1 MSRSNAAA
9 IRRRVTS
16 VLNNPSTPAPTPT
29 SSTTPIQPPTPIVQE
44 RPTGLTLQQFISN
57 LDKRVV
63 SLEESLRTTS
73 TTTSSNN
80 TDSDISTLIDE
91 FNSRF
96 EMFATEIADM
106 KDVILKLQSYTMDVN
121 KMLLEERIDILSEV
135 NPNNKSNTV
144 VGDTDLTSVVSIGAN
159 TVNTEHTSV
168 DMRELVHNEINKEQD
183 NQA

>member
-9 IRRRVTS
+9 IRRRVTN
-16 VLNNPSTPAPTPT
+16 VQNNP
-29 SSTTPIQPPTPIVQE
+29 PPTPSSVPPPAPVVQE

-63 SLEESLRTTS
+63 TLEESLRTTS
-73 TTTSSNN
+73 SNDTN
-80 TDSDISTLIDE
+80 SDISALIDE

-121 KMLLEERIDILSEV
+121 KMLLEERNSTQQSLR
-135 NPNNKSNTV
+135 TV
-144 VGDTDLTSVVSIGAN
+144 VWYKDLHTLRVVCHSQFKELVDTKWKA
-159 TVNTEHTSV
+159 VNTS
-168 DMRELVHNEINKEQD
+168 
-183 NQA
+183 

>member
-1 MSRSNAAA
+1 MSRANAAA

-16 VLNNPSTPAPTPT
+16 VLNNPPTPT
-29 SSTTPIQPPTPIVQE
+29 SAPVPPPTPAVQE

-63 SLEESLRTTS
+63 TLEESLKTTS
-73 TTTSSNN
+73 TIDNR
-80 TDSDISTLIDE
+80 TDSDISELIDE

-121 KMLLEERIDILSEV
+121 KMLLEERIDILSEL
-135 NPNNKSNTV
+135 NPNNKTNTV

-168 DMRELVHNEINKEQD
+168 DMRELVNNEINKDEG
-183 NQA
+183 N

>member
-9 IRRRVTS
+9 IRRRVTN
-16 VLNNPSTPAPTPT
+16 VQNNP
-29 SSTTPIQPPTPIVQE
+29 PPTPSSVPPPAPVVQE

-63 SLEESLRTTS
+63 TLEESLRTTS
-73 TTTSSNN
+73 SNDTN
-80 TDSDISTLIDE
+80 SDISALIDE

-135 NPNNKSNTV
+135 NPNNKTNTV
-144 VGDTDLTSVVSIGAN
+144 GLDTDLTSVVSIDAN
-159 TVNTEHTSV
+159 TANTEHTSV
-168 DMRELVHNEINKEQD
+168 DMRELVNNEIKKDEG
-183 NQA
+183 NQGI

>member
-9 IRRRVTS
+9 IRRRVTN
-16 VLNNPSTPAPTPT
+16 VQNNP
-29 SSTTPIQPPTPIVQE
+29 PPTPSPSSVPPPAPVVQE

-63 SLEESLRTTS
+63 TLEESLRTTS
-73 TTTSSNN
+73 TTSSND
-80 TDSDISTLIDE
+80 TDSDISALIDE

-135 NPNNKSNTV
+135 NPNNKTNTV
-144 VGDTDLTSVVSIGAN
+144 GLDTDLTSVVSIGAN
-159 TVNTEHTSV
+159 TANTEHTSV
-168 DMRELVHNEINKEQD
+168 DMRELVNNEIKKDEG
-183 NQA
+183 NQGI

>member
-9 IRRRVTS
+9 IRRRVTN
-16 VLNNPSTPAPTPT
+16 LQNPPPTP
-29 SSTTPIQPPTPIVQE
+29 SPSTTPTQPPTPIVQE

-63 SLEESLRTTS
+63 TLEESLKTTS
-73 TTTSSNN
+73 TIDNR
-80 TDSDISTLIDE
+80 TDSDISELIDE

-121 KMLLEERIDILSEV
+121 KMLLEERIDILS
-135 NPNNKSNTV
+135 
-144 VGDTDLTSVVSIGAN
+144 
-159 TVNTEHTSV
+159 
-168 DMRELVHNEINKEQD
+168 
-183 NQA
+183 

>member
-1 MSRSNAAA
+1 MSRANAAA
-9 IRRRVTS
+9 IRRRVTN
-16 VLNNPSTPAPTPT
+16 VVNTPPTPT
-29 SSTTPIQPPTPIVQE
+29 PMPTSAPVPPPTPVVQE

-63 SLEESLRTTS
+63 TLEESLRTTS
-73 TTTSSNN
+73 TTTISNS
-80 TDSDISTLIDE
+80 TDSDISALIDE

-135 NPNNKSNTV
+135 NPNNKTNTV

-159 TVNTEHTSV
+159 TINTEHTSV
-168 DMRELVHNEINKEQD
+168 DMRELLNNEINRDE
-183 NQA
+183 N

>member
-1 MSRSNAAA
+1 MSRANAAA

-16 VLNNPSTPAPTPT
+16 VLNTPPIPTPV
-29 SSTTPIQPPTPIVQE
+29 PPPTPVVQE

-63 SLEESLRTTS
+63 SLEESLS
-73 TTTSSNN
+73 NTTTASNS
-80 TDSDISTLIDE
+80 TDTDISELIDE

-96 EMFATEIADM
+96 ELFATEIADM
-106 KDVILKLQSYTMDVN
+106 KDLIVKLQSYTMDVN

-135 NPNNKSNTV
+135 NPNNKTNTV
-144 VGDTDLTSVVSIGAN
+144 GLDTDLTSVVSIGAN

-168 DMRELVHNEINKEQD
+168 DMRELLNNEINRDE
-183 NQA
+183 N

>member
-1 MSRSNAAA
+1 MSRANAAA
-9 IRRRVTS
+9 IRRRVTN
-16 VLNNPSTPAPTPT
+16 VLNTPPTPT
-29 SSTTPIQPPTPIVQE
+29 PLPTSAPVPPPTPVVQE

-63 SLEESLRTTS
+63 SLEESLS
-73 TTTSSNN
+73 NTTTASNS
-80 TDSDISTLIDE
+80 TDTDISELIDE

-106 KDVILKLQSYTMDVN
+106 KDLIVKLQSYTMDVN

-135 NPNNKSNTV
+135 NPNNKTNTV

-159 TVNTEHTSV
+159 TINTEHTSV
-168 DMRELVHNEINKEQD
+168 DMRELLNNEINRDE
-183 NQA
+183 N

>member
-1 MSRSNAAA
+1 MSRANAAA

-16 VLNNPSTPAPTPT
+16 VLNNPPTPIPTPT
-29 SSTTPIQPPTPIVQE
+29 SAPVPPPTPAVQE

-63 SLEESLRTTS
+63 TLEESLKTTS
-73 TTTSSNN
+73 TIDNR
-80 TDSDISTLIDE
+80 TDSDISELIDE

-135 NPNNKSNTV
+135 NPNNKTNTV

-168 DMRELVHNEINKEQD
+168 DMRELLNNEINRDE
-183 NQA
+183 N

>member
-1 MSRSNAAA
+1 MSRANAAA
-9 IRRRVTS
+9 IRRRVTN
-16 VLNNPSTPAPTPT
+16 VLNTPPTPT
-29 SSTTPIQPPTPIVQE
+29 PLPTSAPVPPPTPVVQE

-63 SLEESLRTTS
+63 TLEESLS
-73 TTTSSNN
+73 NTTTISNS
-80 TDSDISTLIDE
+80 TDSDISALIDE

-135 NPNNKSNTV
+135 NPNNKTNTV

-159 TVNTEHTSV
+159 TINTEHTSV
-168 DMRELVHNEINKEQD
+168 DMRELLNNEINRDE
-183 NQA
+183 N